1 MNKDDLKK
9 IKAELNHRSMKFEL
23 RDGQVK
29 SENNLYRFPVCSDA
43 EVERWYGK
51 EVLSHERGAMIVG
64 ERQKSM
70 PLLFNHKRDAVVGIV
85 ESIEQ
90 DEHRT
95 YATVRFAKTEEA
107 EKIRSLV
114 DDGILVNVSCGYQ
127 CYEIEESKDTRDLWI
142 ASSWELFEVSI
153 VTVPADPSVGFNRS
167 IGDEQMAS
175 KKSTVS
181 AETENVSQ
189 ERNEQQDR
197 SLTVSEENI
206 RSQTRASEMD
216 RITQIYTMCR
226 DFNIPDGE
234 RDEMVRSYR
243 SIDEARG
250 IILERMR
257 SARPTPAASSS
268 RSLNELAL
276 TEREKNQYSLIRA
289 LNACVSGNWSAAGF
303 EREVSEALKKRNGF
317 ETTGFLVPT
326 NLPFQLREDTTVPGY
341 FTTPANQGGDLIATD
356 LLGGSFIEALR
367 NQAVVLKLGAT
378 LLSGLVGNVE
388 IPKQTATGS
397 AQWISETTAAAKS
410 NSTFDKVPLKMKTI
424 SSRTYVSRN
433 MLMQPSISMEN
444 FIRRDLSKNI
454 ALGIDAAALH
464 GSGENGQPTGIAN
477 ISGVGKVIGGTNGA
491 ALTFDHIIDME
502 TQVADSNADVT
513 NMAYVCNAATIGYLK
528 KLKNKDDD
536 YIWKSISEAVRN
548 GVPGEINGYPVART
562 NQVRKGLT
570 KGTATNCTEL
580 FFGNFADLIIGEW
593 GFLEIKPNPYS
604 EVAYGTGGLEVL
616 ALQSLDI
623 AVRHKES
630 FCVFSDAII

>member
-189 ERNEQQDR
+189 ERNETN
-197 SLTVSEENI
+197 SKTV
-206 RSQTRASEMD
+206 
-216 RITQIYTMCR
+216 
-226 DFNIPDGE
+226 
-234 RDEMVRSYR
+234 
-243 SIDEARG
+243 
-250 IILERMR
+250 L
-257 SARPTPAASSS
+257 
-268 RSLNELAL
+268 
-276 TEREKNQYSLIRA
+276 
-289 LNACVSGNWSAAGF
+289 
-303 EREVSEALKKRNGF
+303 
-317 ETTGFLVPT
+317 
-326 NLPFQLREDTTVPGY
+326 
-341 FTTPANQGGDLIATD
+341 
-356 LLGGSFIEALR
+356 
-367 NQAVVLKLGAT
+367 
-378 LLSGLVGNVE
+378 
-388 IPKQTATGS
+388 
-397 AQWISETTAAAKS
+397 
-410 NSTFDKVPLKMKTI
+410 
-424 SSRTYVSRN
+424 
-433 MLMQPSISMEN
+433 
-444 FIRRDLSKNI
+444 
-454 ALGIDAAALH
+454 
-464 GSGENGQPTGIAN
+464 
-477 ISGVGKVIGGTNGA
+477 
-491 ALTFDHIIDME
+491 
-502 TQVADSNADVT
+502 
-513 NMAYVCNAATIGYLK
+513 
-528 KLKNKDDD
+528 
-536 YIWKSISEAVRN
+536 
-548 GVPGEINGYPVART
+548 
-562 NQVRKGLT
+562 
-570 KGTATNCTEL
+570 
-580 FFGNFADLIIGEW
+580 
-593 GFLEIKPNPYS
+593 
-604 EVAYGTGGLEVL
+604 
-616 ALQSLDI
+616 
-623 AVRHKES
+623 
-630 FCVFSDAII
+630 

>member
-43 EVERWYGK
+43 QVDRWYGK

-85 ESIEQ
+85 ESIDQ

-175 KKSTVS
+175 KKTTVS

-189 ERNEQQDR
+189 EQNEQQDR
-197 SLTVSEENI
+197 SLTEENV

-243 SIDEARG
+243 SVDEARG

-257 SARPTPAASSS
+257 SARPAPAASSS
-268 RSLNELAL
+268 RSLTDLGL
-276 TEREKNQYSLIRA
+276 TEKEKNQYSLIRA

-303 EREVSEALKKRNGF
+303 EREVSEALKKRNSI

-341 FTTPANQGGDLIATD
+341 YTTPATQGGNLVATE
-356 LLGGSFIEALR
+356 LLGSSFIEALR

-388 IPKQTATGS
+388 IPRQTATGS
-397 AQWISETTAAAKS
+397 AQWISETTAASKS
-410 NSTFDKVPLKMKTI
+410 NSTFDQVPLKMKTI

-464 GSGENGQPTGIAN
+464 GSGTNGQPTGIAN
-477 ISGVGKVIGGTNGA
+477 ISGVGKVVGGTNGA
-491 ALTFDHIIDME
+491 ALSFDHIIDME
-502 TQVADSNADVT
+502 TQVADNNADVT

-528 KLKNKDDD
+528 KLKNKDDN
-536 YIWKSISEAVRN
+536 YIWKSIAEAVRN

-580 FFGNFADLIIGEW
+580 FFGNFADLVIGEW